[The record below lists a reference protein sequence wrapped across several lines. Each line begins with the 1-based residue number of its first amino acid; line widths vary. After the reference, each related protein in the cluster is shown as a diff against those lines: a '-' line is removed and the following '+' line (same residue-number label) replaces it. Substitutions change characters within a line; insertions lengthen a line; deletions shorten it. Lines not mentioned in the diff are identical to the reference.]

1 MRGLLRIGSSLVLR
15 NLPRLGAAGDS
26 RGLIP
31 LPGFYGRPAGYGP
44 GSGVACGAF
53 GMCLETSFLWWWL
66 PVSGCRQSTVLAR
79 GDRMSLRSACRVQ
92 RRDPARRLPKAPTG
106 VAFSRTTLLAL
117 PSALVGVQPTT
128 VPGVPSRDAGKAA
141 ASSRLALPLRRAGVV
156 STSEAGTDDAGNVT
170 SCKVEVLVFRTN
182 GRLTRLFSAV
192 RKVPTCLPRDLRM
205 KRLTQR
211 WNGALQGRQ
220 AYPHCGKTG
229 SHSALPTS
237 ATASADM
244 QIRAIFTYLTEVS
257 GTHA

>member
-1 MRGLLRIGSSLVLR
+1 MRGMPEFRHQPGMR
-15 NLPRLGAAGDS
+15 PLPRPGNAGGTDRVVCVPGLHGRRSRRASGPGGTFARECLGLGLTTTVPCNAAV
-26 RGLIP
+26 RE
-31 LPGFYGRPAGYGP
+31 LPARLMPIRDCNALRPAARFHTAP
-44 GSGVACGAF
+44 SEGAT
-53 GMCLETSFLWWWL
+53 MC
-66 PVSGCRQSTVLAR
+66 
-79 GDRMSLRSACRVQ
+79 
-92 RRDPARRLPKAPTG
+92 
-106 VAFSRTTLLAL
+106 
-117 PSALVGVQPTT
+117 GVQPHVTAGAERRPCRRPADNT
-128 VPGVPSRDAGKAA
+128 LYAPCRGAGKAA
-141 ASSRLALPLRRAGVV
+141 ASSRQALPLRRAGVV

-192 RKVPTCLPRDLRM
+192 RKVATCLPRDLQM

-237 ATASADM
+237 ATASVDM

>member
-1 MRGLLRIGSSLVLR
+1 MSGLSGFRHKPGVR
-15 NLPRLGAAGDS
+15 HLPRLGRTG
-26 RGLIP
+26 RHPELVFVP
-31 LPGFYGRPAGYGP
+31 RLPGRRRRAGSGDGRNASRECLGLGLTTTVSCNAAVRELPARLMPIRDCNALRPAARFHRAP
-44 GSGVACGAF
+44 PEGAT
-53 GMCLETSFLWWWL
+53 MC
-66 PVSGCRQSTVLAR
+66 
-79 GDRMSLRSACRVQ
+79 
-92 RRDPARRLPKAPTG
+92 
-106 VAFSRTTLLAL
+106 
-117 PSALVGVQPTT
+117 GVQPHVSAGAERRPCRRPADNTLYA
-128 VPGVPSRDAGKAA
+128 PSRGAGKAA
-141 ASSRLALPLRRAGVV
+141 ASSRQALPLRRAGVV
-156 STSEAGTDDAGNVT
+156 STSKAGTDDAGNVT
-170 SCKVEVLVFRTN
+170 SCKVEVLDFRTN

-192 RKVPTCLPRDLRM
+192 RKVATCLPRDLQM

>member
-1 MRGLLRIGSSLVLR
+1 MRGMPEFRHQPGMR
-15 NLPRLGAAGDS
+15 PLPRPGSAGGSCGPVSVPGLHGRRSRYGAGPGGTYARECLG
-26 RGLIP
+26 RGLIIVP
-31 LPGFYGRPAGYGP
+31 CNAAVRTLPGRFTPIRDCNALRPAARAFQAPPIGATRC
-44 GSGVACGAF
+44 GVQPHSITGAP
-53 GMCLETSFLWWWL
+53 ER
-66 PVSGCRQSTVLAR
+66 PCRRPADNRLYAPSR
-79 GDRMSLRSACRVQ
+79 GAG
-92 RRDPARRLPKAPTG
+92 KA
-106 VAFSRTTLLAL
+106 VAFSH
-117 PSALVGVQPTT
+117 Q
-128 VPGVPSRDAGKAA
+128 
-141 ASSRLALPLRRAGVV
+141 ALPLRRAGVV

-170 SCKVEVLVFRTN
+170 SYKVEVLVFRTN

-192 RKVPTCLPRDLRM
+192 RKVATCLPRDLQM

-229 SHSALPTS
+229 SHSALSTS